1 MENFISLIFDGGHGK
16 RCQVVNSLKSLCIPW
31 NCRTLTNITK
41 GTRLTGMDEIHGLFP
56 IPYLLWTFI
65 NKLQCMFSKHSTG
78 KYNLFISWIKRN
90 LTVTQLRH
98 KENNILYL
106 PLINITAIFQTYHTD
121 WKSIDWQIAQETLI
135 K

>member
-1 MENFISLIFDGGHGK
+1 
-16 RCQVVNSLKSLCIPW
+16 
-31 NCRTLTNITK
+31 
-41 GTRLTGMDEIHGLFP
+41 
-56 IPYLLWTFI
+56 
-65 NKLQCMFSKHSTG
+65 MFSKHSTG